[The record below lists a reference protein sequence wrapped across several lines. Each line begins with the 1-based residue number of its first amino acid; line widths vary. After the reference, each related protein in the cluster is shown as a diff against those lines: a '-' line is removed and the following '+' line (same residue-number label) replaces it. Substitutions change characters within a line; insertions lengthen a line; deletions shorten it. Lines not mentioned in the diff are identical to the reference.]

1 MPYKSIEVFL
11 HLQKLEEK
19 TLIINNMKVLK
30 VFIPGLC
37 LLAGLVSCKEEVS
50 RQPQAS
56 AYPLLTLT
64 TENRTL
70 STTYSTVLEG
80 KQYVEVRPQVSGF
93 ITDVLVKE
101 GANVRKGETL
111 FIIDTI
117 PYAATYEQAKA
128 AVATAEAQEATS
140 KLTLEG
146 QEELYKENVISDFEL
161 QTSRNSYLSAK
172 AALAQAKAQE
182 VSAANNLSFAKVS
195 SPVTGVAGMT
205 SIRVGTLVS
214 SAMTEPLIT
223 VTDNSKMY
231 AYFSLTEK
239 EALRLIKQ
247 YGSIEKTIASYPP
260 VSLILSDGSTYG
272 ITGKI
277 DAISGIV
284 ENSVVRVRA
293 VFDNPQGLLING
305 SSATISIPYYRENC
319 LVIPQEATFEIQDKI
334 FAYKVVDGK
343 ATSAMITVFGI
354 NDGKEYIVESG
365 LSAGDVIVA
374 TGAGLL
380 REGTYVT
387 DAAKT
392 QQKEKA
398 AE

>member
-1 MPYKSIEVFL
+1 
-11 HLQKLEEK
+11 
-19 TLIINNMKVLK
+19 MKVLK

-50 RQPQAS
+50 HQPQAS
-56 AYPLLTLT
+56 AYPLLTLK

-80 KQYVEVRPQVSGF
+80 KQFVEVRPQVSGF

-101 GANVRKGETL
+101 GASVRKGETL

-117 PYAATYEQAKA
+117 PYAAAYEQAKA

-146 QEELYKENVISDFEL
+146 QEELYAEKVVSDFEL
-161 QTSRNSYLSAK
+161 QTTRNSYLTAK

-182 VSAANNLSFAKVS
+182 INAANNLSFAKVT
-195 SPVTGVAGMT
+195 SPASGVAGMS

-214 SAMTEPLIT
+214 SSMAEPLIT
-223 VTDNSKMY
+223 VTDNSQMY

-239 EALRLIKQ
+239 EALRLIRQ

-260 VSLILSDGSTYG
+260 VSLILSDGSEYEL
-272 ITGKI
+272 TGKI

-284 ENSVVRVRA
+284 ENSVVRARA
-293 VFDNPQGLLING
+293 IFDNPDGLLING
-305 SSATISIPYYRENC
+305 SSATISIPYHRENC

-343 ATSAMITVFGI
+343 ASSTMIEVFGI
-354 NDGKEYIVESG
+354 NNGREYIVESG
-365 LSAGDVIVA
+365 LAEGDVIVA

-380 REGTYVT
+380 REGTLVT
-387 DAAKT
+387 AAPAGNGT
-392 QQKEKA
+392 A
-398 AE
+398 AEGEKEGE

>member
-1 MPYKSIEVFL
+1 M
-11 HLQKLEEK
+11 
-19 TLIINNMKVLK
+19 K

-37 LLAGLVSCKEEVS
+37 LLAGLASCKEEVAH
-50 RQPQAS
+50 QPQAS
-56 AYPLLTLT
+56 AYPMLTLT

-80 KQYVEVRPQVSGF
+80 RQYVEVRPQVSGF

-101 GANVRKGETL
+101 GASVKKGETL

-146 QEELYKENVISDFEL
+146 QEELYEENVISDFAL
-161 QTSRNSYLSAK
+161 QTARNSYLSAK
-172 AALAQAKAQE
+172 AALAQARAQE
-182 VSAANNLSFAKVS
+182 ISAANNLSFAKVT

-214 SAMTEPLIT
+214 ASMTSPLIT
-223 VTDNSKMY
+223 VTDNSQMY
-231 AYFSLTEK
+231 AYFSLTEM
-239 EALRLIKQ
+239 EALSLIRK
-247 YGSIEKTIASYPP
+247 YGSIEKTIKSYPE
-260 VSLILSDGSTYG
+260 VSLILSDGSEYG
-272 ITGKI
+272 IKGRI

-293 VFDNPQGLLING
+293 VFDNPSGLLING
-305 SSATISIPYYRENC
+305 ASATISIPSVKENC
-319 LVIPQEATFEIQDKI
+319 IVIPQEATFEIQDKI
-334 FAYKVVDGK
+334 YAYKVVDGK
-343 ATSAMITVFGI
+343 ATSVMITVFDI
-354 NDGKEYIVESG
+354 NNGKEYIVESG

-387 DAAKT
+387 DAAKV
-392 QQKEKA
+392 QQAPADESENNAAGEKEG
-398 AE
+398 E

>member
-1 MPYKSIEVFL
+1 MRYFCTCKNLEIYTL
-11 HLQKLEEK
+11 IKLE
-19 TLIINNMKVLK
+19 MKVLK

-37 LLAGLVSCKEEVS
+37 LLAGLVSCKEEMS
-50 RQPQAS
+50 HQPQAS
-56 AYPLLTLT
+56 VYPLLTLT

-101 GANVRKGETL
+101 GAKVRKGETL

-161 QTSRNSYLSAK
+161 QTSRNSYLTAK
-172 AALAQAKAQE
+172 ASLAQAKAQE
-182 VSAANNLSFAKVS
+182 VSAANNLSFAKVT

-205 SIRVGTLVS
+205 SIRVGALVS
-214 SAMTEPLIT
+214 SSMTEPLIT

-239 EALRLIKQ
+239 ETIRLIRQ
-247 YGSIEKTIASYPP
+247 YGSLENTIKSFPE
-260 VSLILSDGSTYG
+260 VSLTLSDGSAYG
-272 ITGKI
+272 IKGRI

-293 VFDNPQGLLING
+293 IFDNPDGLLING
-305 SSATISIPYYRENC
+305 ATANISIPYTRENC
-319 LVIPQEATFEIQDKI
+319 VVIPQEATFEVQDKI

-343 ATSAMITVFGI
+343 ATSTMITVYGI

-365 LSAGDVIVA
+365 LSEGDTIVA

-380 REGTYVT
+380 REGTLVT
-387 DAAKT
+387 AAPQT
-392 QQKEKA
+392 EAAADEKEG
-398 AE
+398 E

>member
-1 MPYKSIEVFL
+1 M
-11 HLQKLEEK
+11 
-19 TLIINNMKVLK
+19 
-30 VFIPGLC
+30 
-37 LLAGLVSCKEEVS
+37 VSCKEEVS
-50 RQPQAS
+50 HQPQAS
-56 AYPLLTLT
+56 VYPFLTLK

-93 ITDVLVKE
+93 ITDVMVKE
-101 GANVRKGETL
+101 GAQVKKGETL

-146 QEELYKENVISDFEL
+146 QEELYAEKVISDFEL
-161 QTSRNSYLSAK
+161 QTSRNSYLTAK
-172 AALAQAKAQE
+172 ASLAQARAQE
-182 VSAANNLSFAKVS
+182 VSAANNLSFAKVT

-214 SAMTEPLIT
+214 SSMTEPLIT
-223 VTDNSKMY
+223 VTDNSQVY

-239 EALRLIKQ
+239 EVIKYIRQ
-247 YGSIEKTIASYPP
+247 YGSLENTIKSFPP
-260 VSLILSDGSTYG
+260 VSLTLSDGSEYA
-272 ITGKI
+272 IKGKI

-293 VFDNPQGLLING
+293 IFDNPDGLLING
-305 SSATISIPYYRENC
+305 ATANISIPYTRENC

-343 ATSAMITVFGI
+343 ATSTMITVYGI
-354 NDGKEYIVESG
+354 NNGKEYIVESG
-365 LSAGDVIVA
+365 LSEGDTIVA

-380 REGTYVT
+380 REGTLVVAAGST
-387 DAAKT
+387 EGQAAADA
-392 QQKEKA
+392 KEG
-398 AE
+398 E

>member
-1 MPYKSIEVFL
+1 
-11 HLQKLEEK
+11 
-19 TLIINNMKVLK
+19 MKVLK

-101 GANVRKGETL
+101 GANVKKGETL

-146 QEELYKENVISDFEL
+146 QEELYRENVISDFEL

-182 VSAANNLSFAKVS
+182 VSAANNLSFAKVT

-239 EALRLIKQ
+239 EALRLIRQ

-260 VSLILSDGSTYG
+260 VSLILSDGSAYG

-334 FAYKVVDGK
+334 FAYKVVDGQ
-343 ATSAMITVFGI
+343 ATSTMITVFGI
-354 NDGKEYIVESG
+354 NNGKEYIVESG
-365 LSAGDVIVA
+365 LEAGDVIVA

-380 REGTYVT
+380 RDGTYVT
-387 DAAKT
+387 DAAKS
-392 QQKEKA
+392 QQKSSTEETAGEK
-398 AE
+398 EGE

>member
-1 MPYKSIEVFL
+1 MTE
-11 HLQKLEEK
+11 
-19 TLIINNMKVLK
+19 MKVLK

-37 LLAGLVSCKEEVS
+37 VLAGLVSCKEEVS
-50 RQPQAS
+50 HQPQAS
-56 AYPLLTLT
+56 VYPFLTLK

-101 GANVRKGETL
+101 GAQVKKGETL

-140 KLTLEG
+140 KLTREG

-161 QTSRNSYLSAK
+161 QTSRNSYLTAK
-172 AALAQAKAQE
+172 ASLAQAKAQE
-182 VSAANNLSFAKVS
+182 ISAANNLSFAKVT

-214 SAMTEPLIT
+214 SSMTEPLIT
-223 VTDNSKMY
+223 VTDNSQVY

-239 EALRLIKQ
+239 EAIRLIRQ
-247 YGSIEKTIASYPP
+247 YGSIENTIKSFPE
-260 VSLILSDGSTYG
+260 VSLTLSDGSVYG
-272 ITGKI
+272 HKGKI

-293 VFDNPQGLLING
+293 VFDNPEGLLING
-305 SSATISIPYYRENC
+305 ASANIAIPYTRENC
-319 LVIPQEATFEIQDKI
+319 IVVPQEATFEIQNKI
-334 FAYKVVDGK
+334 YAYKVVDGK
-343 ATSAMITVFGI
+343 ATSVMISVFGI
-354 NDGKEYIVESG
+354 NNGKEYIVESG
-365 LSAGDVIVA
+365 LSEGDTIVA

-380 REGTYVT
+380 REGTYVVAAGSQQGNAAS
-387 DAAKT
+387 DADAK
-392 QQKEKA
+392 EG
-398 AE
+398 E

>member
-1 MPYKSIEVFL
+1 
-11 HLQKLEEK
+11 
-19 TLIINNMKVLK
+19 MKVLK
-30 VFIPGLC
+30 LFIPGLI

-50 RQPQAS
+50 HQPQAS
-56 AYPLLTLT
+56 VYPFLTLK

-80 KQYVEVRPQVSGF
+80 KQYVEIRPQVSGF
-93 ITDVLVKE
+93 ITDVLVTE
-101 GANVRKGETL
+101 GAQVRKGETL

-128 AVATAEAQEATS
+128 SVATAEAQEATS

-146 QEELYKENVISDFEL
+146 QEELYRENVISDFEL
-161 QTSRNSYLSAK
+161 QTSRNSYLTAK
-172 AALAQAKAQE
+172 ASLAQAKAQE
-182 VSAANNLSFAKVS
+182 VSAANNLSFAKVT

-214 SAMTEPLIT
+214 SSMTEPLIT
-223 VTDNSKMY
+223 VTDNSQVY

-239 EALRLIKQ
+239 EAIRLIRQ
-247 YGSIEKTIASYPP
+247 YGSIENTINSFPE
-260 VSLILSDGSTYG
+260 VTLTLSDGSVYG
-272 ITGKI
+272 HKGKI

-293 VFDNPQGLLING
+293 IFDNPEGLLING
-305 SSATISIPYYRENC
+305 ASANISIPYVRENC
-319 LVIPQEATFEIQDKI
+319 LVIPQEATYEVQDKI

-343 ATSAMITVFGI
+343 ASSTMITVFEI
-354 NDGKEYIVESG
+354 NNGKEYIVESG
-365 LSAGDVIVA
+365 LSEGDVIVA

-380 REGTYVT
+380 KEGTPVVSADSVKT
-387 DAAKT
+387 NAAADE
-392 QQKEKA
+392 KEG
-398 AE
+398 E